1 MGIVAIEIEP
11 EKEKQ
16 VEAVKL
22 YKNNIISKIVLP
34 RLAYKAIGSP
44 KRIQIAVND
53 TERYILLGQ
62 NITNSSYFDIVVGSE
77 VTVVGHKIV
86 EAVLKAMNFTQEEMY
101 VLDNFEFVKLH
112 NKKTIAIKVN
122 Y

>member
-1 MGIVAIEIEP
+1 MGIVDIEIEP
-11 EKEKQ
+11 EKEKL
-16 VEAVKL
+16 VESIKL
-22 YKNNIISKIVLP
+22 YRNNLISKIVLP
-34 RLAYKAIGSP
+34 RLAYKEIGSP

-101 VLDNFEFVKLH
+101 VLDNFELVKLH
-112 NKKTIAIKVN
+112 NKKTIAIKIN

>member
-16 VEAVKL
+16 VETVKL
-22 YKNNIISKIVLP
+22 YKNNIVSKIVLP
-34 RLAYKAIGSP
+34 CSAYKAIGSP

-53 TERYILLGQ
+53 TERYILLGK
-62 NITNSSYFDIVVGSE
+62 NITKSSYFDIVVGTE
-77 VTVVGHKIV
+77 VTVVGHKII
-86 EAVLKAMNFTQEEMY
+86 EAVLKAMNLTQEEMY
-101 VLDNFEFVKLH
+101 VLDNFEIVKLH
-112 NKKTIAIKVN
+112 NKKTIAIKIN